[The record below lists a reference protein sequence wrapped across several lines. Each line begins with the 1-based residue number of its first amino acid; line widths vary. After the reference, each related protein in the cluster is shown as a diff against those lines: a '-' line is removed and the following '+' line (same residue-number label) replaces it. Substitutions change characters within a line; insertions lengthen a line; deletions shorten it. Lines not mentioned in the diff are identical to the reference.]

1 MKPNIIVS
9 SLDAERLEILLDAL
23 PPAQAAAH
31 DGLLDELGRAEIV
44 APADMPP
51 GVVTMNSTVRF
62 QIDTPREELRLTLV
76 YPRDLA
82 GTADAISI
90 LTPIGSALLGLS
102 VGDAIDWPRP
112 DGQLV
117 RVRILEVLYQP
128 EQAGALVR

>member
-1 MKPNIIVS
+1 MKPNLIVS

-23 PPAQAAAH
+23 PFAEAAAH
-31 DGLLDELGRAEIV
+31 DGLLEELGRAEIV
-44 APADMPP
+44 APQDMPP

-62 QIDTPREELRLTLV
+62 QIDAPREELRLTLV
-76 YPRDLA
+76 YPRDVA
-82 GTADAISI
+82 GTPDAISI
-90 LTPIGSALLGLS
+90 LTPIGTALLGLS

-128 EQAGALVR
+128 EQAAEVIR

>member
-23 PPAQAAAH
+23 PPAEAAAH

-44 APADMPP
+44 APQDMPP

-62 QIDTPREELRLTLV
+62 EIDTPHEELRLTLA
-76 YPRDLA
+76 YPRDMA
-82 GTADAISI
+82 NTTDAISI
-90 LTPIGSALLGLS
+90 LTPVGTALLGLS

-112 DGQLV
+112 DGQLA

>member
-23 PPAQAAAH
+23 PPAEAAAH

-44 APADMPP
+44 APQDMPP

-62 QIDTPREELRLTLV
+62 EIDTPREELRLTLA
-76 YPRDLA
+76 YPRDMA
-82 GTADAISI
+82 NTTDAISI
-90 LTPIGSALLGLS
+90 LTPVGTALLGLS

-112 DGQLV
+112 DGQLA